1 MAKRFIDTTL
11 WTQNKWF
18 RTLPKEFKLL
28 WIYLFCNCDMVG
40 VWEEDLELASFI
52 IGTSFTRE
60 NINEYFSDK
69 IKWINGKKLWIVDF
83 CYFQYGEL
91 KEENINNKPH
101 QSYISLLKK
110 HSLWIDYTK
119 SIYRVKEKDIYKD
132 KDIEKEK
139 EKEKDI
145 DTRKQKF
152 LTELEAYSNGKYT
165 TKMLQDFYNYWTEL
179 NPSKTRMHF
188 EMEKTFEI
196 GKRLAT
202 WLSNENKYK
211 SKNGQQKHYGS
222 AGDGMWY

>member
-1 MAKRFIDTTL
+1 MAKDFAFLFKPGDYLRDTQCL
-11 WTQNKWF
+11 SEKTQVAYDRIMCEHMRNICISKQQLNF
-18 RTLPKEFKLL
+18 
-28 WIYLFCNCDMVG
+28 
-40 VWEEDLELASFI
+40 
-52 IGTSFTRE
+52 FTKRL
-60 NINEYFSDK
+60 S
-69 IKWINGKKLWIVDF
+69 
-83 CYFQYGEL
+83 
-91 KEENINNKPH
+91 
-101 QSYISLLKK
+101 
-110 HSLWIDYTK
+110 
-119 SIYRVKEKDIYKD
+119 
-132 KDIEKEK
+132 DIEKEELLMTLNEINDGYEIEWVAESIRERIAYSDSRRDNRLGKKKKHMKTYDKHMEGENESENIIK

-211 SKNGQQKHYGS
+211 LKNGQQKHYGS